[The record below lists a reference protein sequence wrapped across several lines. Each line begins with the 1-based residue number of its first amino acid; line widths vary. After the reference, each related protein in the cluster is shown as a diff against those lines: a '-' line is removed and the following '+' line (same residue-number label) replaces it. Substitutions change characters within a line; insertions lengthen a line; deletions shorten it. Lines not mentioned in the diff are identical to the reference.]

1 LVSVQAAAVQVALC
15 RCLLATLLVLAALV
29 VMLSSVQGAA
39 ASVVRYLSL
48 VELARRAMQVVS
60 MSSPV
65 VAVVRTVVLA
75 GL

>member
-1 LVSVQAAAVQVALC
+1 
-15 RCLLATLLVLAALV
+15 
-29 VMLSSVQGAA
+29 
-39 ASVVRYLSL
+39 VVRYLSL